1 MLYEMLYETVSRHPS
16 AVAVEAGD
24 LRLSYA
30 ELLQRVDQ
38 MAATLAERGIKSG
51 DKVLLLLPNCAD
63 YPAAVFGVARLS
75 AVVVP
80 VNHAYQAKELRF
92 YLDDSRASVVITTDA
107 LRTLHAELIEE
118 VCPGCVVLT
127 PADAYAM
134 GTDST
139 QGNWPSVQGE
149 GLYQYSS
156 GSTGTPKRVPR
167 TQENLIREADNF
179 VATTGINADDRILT
193 VVPLFHAHGFGNCML
208 AAARTGA
215 TLVILATFNPQRV
228 MTTLREKNITV
239 FPGVP
244 FMFAIMADSASI
256 DACALPQ
263 LRLAFSAGAAL
274 AEETY
279 QAFLAKFGV
288 PIRQLYGSTETG
300 SVAINLRDTENGRW
314 ASIGAPM
321 QNVQVE
327 IFDEQGQSVPPD
339 VAGEIIIRS
348 PAMTTGYANLEAV
361 NRESFRDGDFW
372 TGDLGHRDADGYLF
386 ITGRTRLFINA
397 GGNKVDPAEIEDLLM
412 QHPAVKESVVVGI
425 KGQYGHEV
433 IKAVIVP
440 NGECSADEIRNW
452 CISRLVEYKVPR
464 IVEFREEIPRSPLG
478 KILRKYL
485 QTELGE

>member
-1 MLYEMLYETVSRHPS
+1 MLYEMLNETVSRHVN
-16 AVAVEAGD
+16 AVAVEAGE
-24 LRLSYA
+24 LSLSYA

-38 MAATLAERGIKSG
+38 MAATLAEKGIKAG
-51 DKVLLLLPNCAD
+51 DKVLLLLPNSAD
-63 YPAAVFGVARLS
+63 YPAVVFGVARLG

-80 VNHAYQAKELRF
+80 VNHAYQAKELGF
-92 YLDDSRASVVITTDA
+92 YLGDSRASVVITTDA
-107 LRTLHAELIEE
+107 LRTLHADLIEE

-127 PADAYAM
+127 PAEAYAM
-134 GTDST
+134 ATVSNTADR
-139 QGNWPSVQGE
+139 QAVQGE

-167 TQENLIREADNF
+167 TQENLIHEAENF
-179 VATTGINADDRILT
+179 VATTGVSCADRILT

-215 TLVILATFNPQRV
+215 TLVILPTFNPQRV

-239 FPGVP
+239 YPAVP

-263 LRLAFSAGAAL
+263 LRLAFSAGAPL
-274 AEETY
+274 SEETY
-279 QAFLAKFGV
+279 QAFRTKFGV

-300 SVAINLRDTENGRW
+300 SVAINLRDTDNGHW
-314 ASIGAPM
+314 ASVGAPM

-327 IFDEQGQSVPPD
+327 IFDEQGKPVPAG
-339 VAGEIIIRS
+339 VSGEIVIRS
-348 PAMTTGYANLEAV
+348 PAMTTGYANLEEV
-361 NRESFRDGDFW
+361 NRETFREGDFW
-372 TGDLGHRDADGYLF
+372 TGDLGHYDADGYLF

-440 NGECSADEIRNW
+440 KAECTADEIRDW
-452 CISRLVEYKVPR
+452 CSSRLVEYKVPR